1 MCPLLE
7 VPTGCLGVE
16 KANVFLPQIFDSSG
30 RSHASLWP
38 LYSCCLPS
46 YAIKQA
52 LEGGVQKSMQMW
64 VPAGV
69 QLSRMGQ
76 ASLRGADRTFQPKD
90 PATRHAHRAMAG
102 AQA

>member
-30 RSHASLWP
+30 RSHASLW
-38 LYSCCLPS
+38 LWHSCCLPS

-52 LEGGVQKSMQMW
+52 LEGGVQNQCRCGCQQGYSS
-64 VPAGV
+64 AGWG
-69 QLSRMGQ
+69 RQ
-76 ASLRGADRTFQPKD
+76 A
-90 PATRHAHRAMAG
+90 
-102 AQA
+102 